1 MSTCRNCPCKITR
14 GEFCRGC
21 RNPGNH
27 GRYSFNVTCV
37 VCGDAVCLDHA
48 EARAVA
54 QNCCQMCLNGAGES
68 SAEEEVFSDEDHI
81 MEDDESTDDD
91 SVMSRILPAWMRDAR
106 FVAVGSIYIPLY
118 LRPDGDDPSPP
129 SPHTSSITLTETP
142 ARLALCDTCAVCL
155 VEFKEGERVAT
166 LSCHDSHVFHTP
178 CIETWWQ
185 RKRAC
190 PMCKTQ

>member
-1 MSTCRNCPCKITR
+1 M
-14 GEFCRGC
+14 
-21 RNPGNH
+21 
-27 GRYSFNVTCV
+27 
-37 VCGDAVCLDHA
+37 CGDAVCLDHA

-68 SAEEEVFSDEDHI
+68 SAEEEVFSEEDHI
-81 MEDDESTDDD
+81 TEDESTDGD
-91 SVMSRILPAWMRDAR
+91 SVMARILPAWMRDTG
-106 FVAVGSIYIPLY
+106 FVVDVSLYSPLY
-118 LRPDGDDPSPP
+118 LRTDDDDHRPVSPP
-129 SPHTSSITLTETP
+129 TSSLTLTETP
-142 ARLALCDTCAVCL
+142 ARVALCDTCAVCL